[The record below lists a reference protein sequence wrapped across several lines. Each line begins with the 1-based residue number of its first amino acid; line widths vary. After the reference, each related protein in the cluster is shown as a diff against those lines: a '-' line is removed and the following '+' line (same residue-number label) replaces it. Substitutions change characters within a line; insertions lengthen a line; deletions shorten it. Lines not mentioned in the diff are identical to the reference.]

1 MFQRRFFKKA
11 GRLGEEETAIMQS
24 HTGIGAKLLLDL
36 HGSSDYNDFVQISA
50 DTAHYHHE
58 NWDGTG
64 YPSKK
69 KGDDIP
75 LISQIILIVDS
86 YYAMTSDRPYRK
98 AYSEA
103 EAVNEIKKS
112 RGKKYSEELT
122 DEFVHAIEDLKRM

>member
-1 MFQRRFFKKA
+1 MTDDEKATITEHPIYAAQEILKPISHVFKHNTDYRTPPRKL
-11 GRLGEEETAIMQS
+11 GR
-24 HTGIGAKLLLDL
+24 HR
-36 HGSSDYNDFVQISA
+36 IS
-50 DTAHYHHE
+50 E
-58 NWDGTG
+58 QE
-64 YPSKK
+64 